1 MIKRC
6 ERIGNFFLKHIKNN
20 FKKTQKVNILEI
32 GGRSETY
39 YKNLIISYFDNST
52 YSNMDISFTS
62 DDVIIGDITDCKNI
76 KDNSYDIIIS
86 SDVFEHIN
94 KPWDAAKEIIRI
106 LKPNGLSL
114 HSTLFSWRFHPCPND
129 YYRFTHEGMKVL
141 FEGLEHLESY
151 LDDTERRRDI
161 IKYNKNNIPNKK
173 DELGGWRENWRVNYV
188 GKLLHF

>member
-1 MIKRC
+1 MTNRS
-6 ERIGNFFLKHIKNN
+6 ERIGIFFLKHIKKN
-20 FKKTQKVNILEI
+20 FKKTQNVNILEI
-32 GGRSETY
+32 GGRLQTY
-39 YKNLIISYFDNST
+39 YKILITSYFDNST
-52 YSNMDISFTS
+52 YSNMDITNTA

-114 HSTLFSWRFHPCPND
+114 HSTLFSWRYHPCPND

-161 IKYNKNNIPNKK
+161 IKYNKSNIPNKK
-173 DELGGWRENWRVNYV
+173 DKLGGWRENWRVNYV
-188 GKLLHF
+188 GKLVE